1 MCLKGQKGVRQIHAI
16 EPSRWFEGLV
26 SVIFNLPPSIQTLF
40 VKQHLPPFCSQSWQ
54 EETQVRGTASILCIV
69 GWLVSGLKESSIMSH
84 LSEES
89 PGGLQFQRVTIELF
103 PSASAPCL
111 IEQTYQC
118 PFVEVSYIRTLS
130 ARPPHPR
137 TGHML
142 IYIYIYLSSHFQTV
156 FIIKLYLLVVLAS
169 SNK

>member
-16 EPSRWFEGLV
+16 ETSHWFEGLV

-54 EETQVRGTASILCIV
+54 DETQVRGTASILCIV
-69 GWLVSGLKESSIMSH
+69 GWLVSGLKESSIMSR
-84 LSEES
+84 LSEGS

-111 IEQTYQC
+111 IEQTFQC

-130 ARPPHPR
+130 ATPQNRPY
-137 TGHML
+137 G
-142 IYIYIYLSSHFQTV
+142 LSVAILHLSFSDCFHNQIV
-156 FIIKLYLLVVLAS
+156 FISGAC
-169 SNK
+169 